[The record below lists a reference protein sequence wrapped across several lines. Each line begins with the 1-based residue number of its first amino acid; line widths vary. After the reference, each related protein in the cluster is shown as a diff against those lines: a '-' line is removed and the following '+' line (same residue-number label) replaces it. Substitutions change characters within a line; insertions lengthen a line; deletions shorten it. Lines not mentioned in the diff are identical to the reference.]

1 MDEILSKLS
10 EIETAASRIREGAE
24 LQKKALDQQQEDRI
38 SKFDRQVEAEAEQE
52 VEKLRKELSR
62 SVQKDL
68 EEMKKNAEVSLADM
82 EQYYQQN
89 CQKMVSQIYEKIV
102 RK

>member
-52 VEKLRKELSR
+52 VEKLRKEL
-62 SVQKDL
+62 